1 MQKLPLDRYL
11 QWTGGSGKNL
21 TLNQVTSIL
30 LDVKQTGDWKFAL
43 RHVPRRKIVDVTKQ
57 SSNMEES
64 NQRSINRNVSR
75 CNTGVKFNKNQNDNS
90 FDKNSK
96 KFSVRSIFNE

>member
-30 LDVKQTGDWKFAL
+30 LDVRQTGDWKYAL
-43 RHVPRRKIVDVTKQ
+43 RHVPRRKIVDITKE
-57 SSNMEES
+57 SSNVGES
-64 NQRSINRNVSR
+64 NQRSANKNLFRY
-75 CNTGVKFNKNQNDNS
+75 NTVMKFNKNKNDNS